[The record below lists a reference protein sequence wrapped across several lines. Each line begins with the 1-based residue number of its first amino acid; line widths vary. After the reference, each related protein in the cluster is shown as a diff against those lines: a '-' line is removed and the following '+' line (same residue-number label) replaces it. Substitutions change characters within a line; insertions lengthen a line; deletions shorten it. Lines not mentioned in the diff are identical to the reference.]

1 MDLLDFADQEYI
13 NLITYK
19 RDDTSVKTPVWV
31 AEYENYLVI
40 TSSKSAGKVKRINN
54 NGRATIY
61 VTDQIGSSVLSE
73 PLEVRASIID
83 DEDKKQAALDKI
95 IKKYGSMSKMF
106 IRGSNENRVIIKIQ
120 EKE

>member
-83 DEDKKQAALDKI
+83 DEEKKQAALNII

-106 IRGSNENRVIIKIQ
+106 IRGSNKNRAIIKVE

>member
-1 MDLLDFADQEYI
+1 MKLLEFANHEFI

-19 RDDTSVKTPVWV
+19 KDGTPVKTPVWV
-31 AEYENYLVI
+31 AEHENCLVI

-61 VTDQIGSSVLSE
+61 VTDRMGSSELSE
-73 PLEVRASIID
+73 RIDVKASVIK
-83 DEDKKQAALDKI
+83 DEELKQNALDKI
-95 IKKYGSMSKMF
+95 IKKYGNMSKMF
-106 IRGSNENRVIIKIQ
+106 IRGSNENRAIIKIQ